1 MGEVNAAKVPMT
13 MTEKI
18 LARASGRESVRPGD
32 LLLGKVDF
40 AMGHDLTIP
49 PASKIMREQMGALK
63 VWDPERLAVV
73 QDHFQPAKDTASAAL
88 GKTTRDWARAQ
99 GIKHYFEVGD
109 GGICHTVLPERGLVL
124 PGELVVGADSH
135 SCTYGALNNFATG
148 VGSTDLA
155 CVLSLGELWFRVPE
169 TLKFVYHNRL
179 SEWVEA
185 KDLILAVIGRL
196 TVDGARNKAMEHRGE
211 ALRHIDMEG
220 RLTMT
225 NMAIEAGAKNGIME
239 FDEVTKAFLDG
250 RAQRAYTPVSSDK
263 DAEYERVFEFDAE
276 KVELSVAK
284 PMSPDAY
291 APLSEVIGTKLDQVF
306 IGSCTNSRIGDLRR
320 AAAVLKG
327 RKVHPRTRLLITPSS
342 TETAKMAEREGLI
355 RIFYDAGASW
365 TVSTCGACLGGH
377 MGVLGEGETCL
388 STTNRNFPGRMG
400 HPKALVYLC
409 NPVVAA
415 ASAVAGEITHPADVM
430 KREPAAL

>member
-1 MGEVNAAKVPMT
+1 MAMN

-18 LARASGRESVRPGD
+18 LARGSGRESVKPGD
-32 LLLGKVDF
+32 LILARVDF

-49 PASKIMREQMGALK
+49 PASKIMREQMGATK
-63 VWDPERLAVV
+63 VWDTERLAVV

-88 GKTTRDWARAQ
+88 GKTTRDWAREM
-99 GIKHYFEVGD
+99 GIKWYFEVGD

-124 PGELVVGADSH
+124 PGELIVGADSH

-148 VGSTDLA
+148 IGSTDLA

-179 SEWVEA
+179 KEWVEA
-185 KDLILAVIGRL
+185 KDLILAVIGHI
-196 TVDGARNKAMEHRGE
+196 TVDGARSKAMEHTGE
-211 ALRHIDMEG
+211 ALKHIDMEG

-225 NMAIEAGAKNGIME
+225 NMAIEAGAKNAIME
-239 FDEVTKAFLDG
+239 DDEVTEAFLKG
-250 RAQRAYTPVSSDK
+250 IAKRPYTPVSSDP
-263 DAEYERVFEFDAE
+263 DAEYEKVFEFDAA

-291 APLSEVIGTKLDQVF
+291 APLSEVAGTKLDQVF

-327 RKVHPRTRLLITPSS
+327 RRVHPHTRLLITPSS
-342 TETAKMAEREGLI
+342 TETARLAEREGLI

-400 HPKALVYLC
+400 HPKALVYLS

-415 ASAVAGEITHPADVM
+415 ASAVAGEIIHPAEIM
-430 KREPAAL
+430 KREPVAV